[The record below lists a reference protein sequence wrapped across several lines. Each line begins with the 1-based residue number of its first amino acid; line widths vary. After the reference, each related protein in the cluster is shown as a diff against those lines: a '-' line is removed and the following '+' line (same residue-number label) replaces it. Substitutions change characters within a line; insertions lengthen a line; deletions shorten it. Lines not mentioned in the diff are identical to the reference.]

1 MLFESVSHGEQ
12 SAPDARVGR
21 TRKSWKSLTSR
32 GREITVNGAKAACK
46 IAAAIRDHFQA
57 KHKAKAAE
65 HVAAEY
71 GATARQARRWFVTGP
86 TLPTFGLMLER
97 EGPSLWERLSAA
109 FVAPKADRPRRFRW
123 RRAA

>member
-1 MLFESVSHGEQ
+1 MLFESVSHTEQ
-12 SAPDARVGR
+12 SEPNTGNSR

-32 GREITVNGAKAACK
+32 GREITANGAKAARK
-46 IAAAIRDHFQA
+46 IAAAIREHFQA

-65 HVAAEY
+65 HVAADY

-86 TLPTFGLMLER
+86 TFPTFALMLDR
-97 EGPSLWERLSAA
+97 EHGLWDRLAAA
-109 FVAPKADRPRRFRW
+109 FAAPKADRSRRFRW